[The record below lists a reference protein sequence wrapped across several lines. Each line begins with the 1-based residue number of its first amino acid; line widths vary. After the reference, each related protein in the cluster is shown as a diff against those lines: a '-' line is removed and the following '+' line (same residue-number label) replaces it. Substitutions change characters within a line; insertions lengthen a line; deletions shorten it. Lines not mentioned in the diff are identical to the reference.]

1 LDSEV
6 RARRVAK
13 EEAAEAGDDDQSTKK
28 RKATTQAS
36 RGVDKLKKV
45 STRGMNKLSSFF
57 QAPAKAAKS

>member
-1 LDSEV
+1 M
-6 RARRVAK
+6 AK